1 MKYFPLI
8 WAGLWRKKTRTI
20 FTLLSILVAFLLFG
34 LLQGVN
40 AAFNLGVEG
49 ANLNRLYVQSRISF
63 TENLPFADLPQLEAV
78 PGVTKVAHAT
88 WFGPYYQDPKNFIFA
103 FPVDT
108 ERYFAI
114 YPELKLPP
122 DQLQSLIHTRTGAA
136 ISQNLA
142 NKYGWKI
149 GDRVPLRS
157 TIWTKKSDGTSD
169 WTFDVVGIYDTAE
182 AKGFVADFLFNYSY
196 FDEARAFSR
205 GTVGWYIVQI
215 DDPAHAAPIAAAID
229 KLFENSTDETRTQN
243 EKENAQSFLKQQGDI
258 NLIVTLIIGA
268 VFFTLLFLTGNTMMQ
283 SVAERIPEFAVLK
296 TLGYSG
302 AGVTALILSESLLLC
317 VTAAVLGLA
326 AASAIFPLMQ
336 GVIGVPTLPPSVP
349 AIGVMVA
356 VILALAIGL
365 PPAWRLH
372 RLRLVD
378 ARAGR

>member
-20 FTLLSILVAFLLFG
+20 FTVLSILVAFLLFG

-63 TENLPFADLPQLEAV
+63 TESLPAAQLPQIAAV
-78 PGVTKVAHAT
+78 PGVTKVTYAS

-103 FPVDT
+103 FPV
-108 ERYFAI
+108 EPESYFAI
-114 YPELKLPP
+114 YPELKIPK
-122 DQLQSLIHTRTGAA
+122 DQLMALVQTRTGAV

-142 NKYGWKI
+142 KQYGWKI

-169 WTFDVVGIYDTAE
+169 WTFDIVGIYDTAD
-182 AKGFVADFLFNYSY
+182 AKGFTADFLFNHSY
-196 FDEARAFSR
+196 FDEARAFNR
-205 GTVGWYIVQI
+205 GTVGWYIAQI

-258 NLIVTLIIGA
+258 NLIVSLIIGA

-283 SVAERIPEFAVLK
+283 SVSERIPEFAVLK

-302 AGVTALILSESLLLC
+302 SGVTALILTESMLLC
-317 VTAAVLGLA
+317 LVAALLGLA
-326 AASAIFPLMQ
+326 VAWSIFPLMQ
-336 GVIGVPTLPPSVP
+336 GFIGVASMPPSVP
-349 AIGVMVA
+349 AYGVALA
-356 VILALAIGL
+356 VLLALATGL
-365 PPAWRLH
+365 PPAWRLQ

-378 ARAGR
+378 ALAGR